1 MENLFKKVL
10 YTGVG
15 IVATTTE
22 KLQKEVNQWVEKGQ
36 LTEDEGKKVVDDLVK
51 DTETKKD
58 EYEGKV
64 KDYVEKFLARFDFP
78 TRDEITSLHAK
89 VAELEAK
96 LAGTAAATPKATP
109 KAAPKK
115 RATTKKTVAKKE
127 TESTESK

>member
-1 MENLFKKVL
+1 MEQLFKKVL

-15 IVATTTE
+15 IVSTTTE

-36 LTEDEGKKVVDDLVK
+36 LTEDEGKKVVEDLVQ
-51 DTETKKD
+51 DTESKKD

-78 TRDEITSLHAK
+78 TRQEITSLHEK

-96 LAGTAAATPKATP
+96 LEVTEAPK

-115 RATTKKTVAKKE
+115 RVARKTPAKKAPVTKTVEIVEGK
-127 TESTESK
+127 

>member
-1 MENLFKKVL
+1 MEQLFKKVL

-15 IVATTTE
+15 IVSTTTE

-51 DTETKKD
+51 DTEVKKD

-78 TRDEITSLHAK
+78 TRDEITSLHEK

-96 LAGTAAATPKATP
+96 LAAQP

-115 RATTKKTVAKKE
+115 RATTRKTAAKKTVAAKE
-127 TESTESK
+127 TESTEEK